1 MNEHC
6 RPQVLQ
12 GLRVWATTR
21 PSGAVVAALSF
32 SSVLLLAPAPAR
44 AQDLQSPLGR
54 VDVDTIGITSP
65 IPFTLGGTGQT
76 SRQASLNALFDTA
89 TAVDGD
95 LFCYDGT
102 NIVRLPKGAAGEV
115 LSSTG
120 AQAGCDLDW
129 IAAGVAPPSP
139 YPSVVSFTADLST
152 TNLTAGGKFY
162 VAPGGRICD
171 TEAKCRTPVRS
182 GTINNLDCLM
192 TIGQTATSTAKV
204 CTGAC
209 SGALTCDGST
219 SAIATTAFSVGAG
232 TNAPKTLGSNNCISM
247 EVTAGASAM
256 VDGYLNCTAQIT
268 G

>member
-1 MNEHC
+1 MKE
-6 RPQVLQ
+6 RRTLQ
-12 GLRVWATTR
+12 KLRAWATTR

-32 SSVLLLAPAPAR
+32 SSVLLLAPTPAR

-65 IPFTLGGTGQT
+65 IPFNLGGSGQT

-95 LFCYDGT
+95 LWCYDGT
-102 NIVRLPKGAAGEV
+102 NVVRFPKGTVNQV
-115 LSSTG
+115 LTATG
-120 AQAGCDLDW
+120 AQAGCDLTW
-129 IAAGVAPPSP
+129 TTPSASGAP
-139 YPSVVSFTADLST
+139 YPSVLSFTADLST
-152 TNLTAGGKFY
+152 TNLASGSKFW

-171 TEAKCRTPVRS
+171 TEAKCRTPLRS
-182 GTINNLDCLM
+182 GTVNNLDCLI
-192 TIGQTATSTAKV
+192 TVAQTGTASAKV
-204 CTGAC
+204 CAGAC

-219 SAIATTAFSVGAG
+219 SAIATTAHSVGAG
-232 TNAPKTLGSNNCISM
+232 TNAPKTLGSNHCVSM

-256 VDGYLNCTAQIT
+256 VDGFLNCTAQIT